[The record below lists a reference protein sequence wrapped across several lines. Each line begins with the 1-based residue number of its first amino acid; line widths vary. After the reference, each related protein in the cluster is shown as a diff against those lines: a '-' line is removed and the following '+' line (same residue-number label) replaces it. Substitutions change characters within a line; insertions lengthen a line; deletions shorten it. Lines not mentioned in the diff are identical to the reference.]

1 MSRVSKRRRKKPT
14 KHNSGKSS
22 TESLPLCSVGNQTL
36 TVQEAVDLASQAY
49 SAGHLIDAA
58 NLCRQVLL
66 IEPNHLIIL
75 HLLDQISPQLSIIG
89 SSANVIEEALPSRQ
103 NDADTYFHLGNHH
116 FEQGELEEAVA
127 NYRSALT
134 LNSNFAEA
142 HTNSGNALQDLG
154 RLDEALASFISAVE
168 IIPNYP
174 EALCNLGYVQQEL
187 GMLDKASESYR
198 CALNHRPELAEV
210 RNNLGTTLQE
220 QGRLDEAMASYCKAI
235 AINPDLPD
243 VHFNLHT
250 LLLDEDDLIP
260 SIKCVEKAIALNPNN
275 TYYRFMLG
283 VLLDCAGDTQATV
296 EQFELVRNGDDLDRA
311 RLDAW
316 EHLKSACEELPSI
329 IGSSIDA
336 FKIGIQ
342 SADIEGTVLEFGV
355 RSGTSVRQIA
365 ALVDQEVHG
374 FDSFEGL
381 PETWHENPQGLYS
394 TDGELPKVPEN
405 VILHKGWFEDTL
417 PKFLEDFSGP
427 VRFLNI
433 DCDLYSSTKTVL
445 EYLSEHICRGTV
457 IVFDEYIGNKH
468 WCEDEFKAFQEAVSK
483 FNWNYE
489 YLCFS
494 FFTKQVAVRIV

>member
-14 KHNSGKSS
+14 KHNSGNSS
-22 TESLPLCSVGNQTL
+22 TGRLPLCSIGNQSL
-36 TVQEAVDLASQAY
+36 TVQESADLAIQAY
-49 SAGHLIDAA
+49 STGHLTEAA
-58 NLCRQVLL
+58 NICRQVLL

-75 HLLDQISPQLSIIG
+75 HLLDELALQLDNNDF
-89 SSANVIEEALPSRQ
+89 SADVLEEPLPSEQ
-103 NDADTYFHLGNHH
+103 NDAETFFHLGNHH
-116 FEQGELEEAVA
+116 YEQGELEEAVA
-127 NYRSALT
+127 NYHSALA
-134 LNSNFAEA
+134 LNPNFAEA

-154 RLDEALASFISAVE
+154 RLDEALANFLSAIE

-220 QGRLDEAMASYCKAI
+220 QGKLDEAMASYCKAI
-235 AINPDLPD
+235 AINPELPD

-250 LLLDEDDLIP
+250 LLLDEGDLFP
-260 SIKCVEKAIALNPNN
+260 SIKCIEKAIDLNPDN

-283 VLLDCAGDTQATV
+283 VLLDCAGDTQAIA
-296 EQFELVRNGDDLDRA
+296 EQFDLVRKGDDLDRA

-316 EHLKSACEELPSI
+316 EHLRTACEELPSI

-365 ALVDQEVHG
+365 ELVDQDVHG

-417 PKFLEDFSGP
+417 PKFLEDFSDP

-445 EYLSEHICRGTV
+445 DHLSDRICRGTV

-483 FNWNYE
+483 FDWNYE